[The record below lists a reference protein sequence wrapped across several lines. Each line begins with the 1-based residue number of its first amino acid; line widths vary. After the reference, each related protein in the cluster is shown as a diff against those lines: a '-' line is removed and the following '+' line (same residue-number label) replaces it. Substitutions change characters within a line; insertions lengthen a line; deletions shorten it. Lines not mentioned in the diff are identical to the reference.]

1 MPEPAPALAGRSVLI
16 VSPGVPHPSEGAS
29 TVLFYQYIRGI
40 AEAGARVLNILL
52 TDATNRDARLLGEY
66 LESTRDLPLFEAI
79 EHPLEQMY
87 RVSRWTRAPR
97 VLGLPPSVLDRARAF
112 RPDAVVCLD
121 LLSAAYARQ
130 LASPSSRVVWL
141 GDLNFQTFWYHALH
155 DLREQTG
162 SLLRLL
168 LVAVECLQWRR
179 FYAST
184 LADVRDVIV
193 SSKASEPALQG
204 LGIRSTYLPYPW
216 PAKAETS
223 AAVEA
228 PVLPTFAFFGSLSGL
243 GSRSAFDMM
252 INHIYPQLVS
262 AFGAGG
268 FRLLLAG
275 TRTAPAWVTAAVTGK
290 TEIVLHGFV
299 DDLVAFMRGCHAVLV
314 PIEVPVGN
322 RSRILTAMAHGS
334 LVVAHANTAAGN
346 PDLVS
351 GENCL
356 LARSPAEFV
365 AHLRFAAEQPEE
377 GAGIAARGQQTYLRL
392 FSPVPAVARFVE
404 RVSDGLPVTGARA

>member
-1 MPEPAPALAGRSVLI
+1 MLAGKSVLI
-16 VSPGVPHPSEGAS
+16 VSPGVPHPREGAS

-40 AEAGARVLNILL
+40 ADAGARVLNILL
-52 TDATNRDARLLGEY
+52 TDATNRDERLLGEY
-66 LESTRDLPLFEAI
+66 LESMRDLSRFEALQ
-79 EHPLEQMY
+79 HQLKQMY
-87 RVSRWTRAPR
+87 GVSRWTRAPH
-97 VLGLPPSVLDRARAF
+97 VLGLPPSILERTRAF
-112 RPDAVVCLD
+112 HPDAVVCLD

-130 LASPSSRVVWL
+130 LAPPASRVVWL
-141 GDLNFQTFWYHALH
+141 GDLNFQTFWYNATY
-155 DLREQTG
+155 DRREHRS
-162 SLLRLL
+162 SLVRLP
-168 LVAVECLQWRR
+168 LVGIECLQWRR

-184 LADVRDVIV
+184 LADARAVIV
-193 SSKASEPALQG
+193 SSKASEPALQR

-223 AAVEA
+223 AAIDA
-228 PVLPTFAFFGSLSGL
+228 PVVPTFAFFGSLSGL

-252 INHIYPQLVS
+252 INHIYPRLVA

-275 TRTAPAWVTAAVTGK
+275 TRTAPAWVTAAVAGK
-290 TEIVLHGFV
+290 PEIVLHGFV

-377 GAGIAARGQQTYLRL
+377 GARIAARGQQTYLRL
-392 FSPVPAVARFVE
+392 FSPALAVARFVA